1 MLNNKPVTVAQ
12 LEKNQYMPAK
22 AAPQVIGQL
31 NLQALKNHTISV
43 NSTYG
48 AHGYP
53 SQGYTSMFQ
62 PQFSTQRGNNISLM
76 ESSEPH
82 NRKTETRGSTRE
94 TVNRTTALPD
104 LSSVGAS
111 DVGRIGTGQ
120 AAMLKT
126 AFLRQGQGPN
136 RGPAGLDQRWTTLS
150 PTTQTNQ
157 QVFGHR
163 KPSTADPGHNS
174 GMRRRSRM

>member
-12 LEKNQYMPAK
+12 LEKNQYIPAK

-48 AHGYP
+48 AAGYP

-76 ESSEPH
+76 ESSEPL

-94 TVNRTTALPD
+94 TANRTTALPD
-104 LSSVGAS
+104 LSTVGAS
-111 DVGRIGTGQ
+111 DVGRIGTG
-120 AAMLKT
+120 
-126 AFLRQGQGPN
+126 
-136 RGPAGLDQRWTTLS
+136 
-150 PTTQTNQ
+150 
-157 QVFGHR
+157 
-163 KPSTADPGHNS
+163 
-174 GMRRRSRM
+174 